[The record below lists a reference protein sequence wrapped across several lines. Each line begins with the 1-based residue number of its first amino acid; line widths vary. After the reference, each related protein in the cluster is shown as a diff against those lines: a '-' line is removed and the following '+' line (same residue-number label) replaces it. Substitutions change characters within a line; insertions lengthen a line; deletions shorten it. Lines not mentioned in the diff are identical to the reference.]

1 MVDNQ
6 QPDEYNP
13 TGLSQTPLEVV
24 EEKYPV
30 TLEAF
35 RDIQA
40 EQLELFAKK
49 MLDYGPRNITLGR
62 DISDPNNKTM
72 SLQNIWLR
80 MSDKMERMLNL
91 LWKHTKPQNEPITD
105 SWLDISNYS
114 IISLLIHRNKWG
126 E

>member
-1 MVDNQ
+1 MVEQDNR
-6 QPDEYNP
+6 
-13 TGLSQTPLEVV
+13 TPLEIV

-40 EQLELFAKK
+40 EQLQLFAKK

-62 DISDPNNKTM
+62 DMSQEDNKTM

-91 LWKHTKPQNEPITD
+91 LWKHVKPQNEPITD

-114 IISLLIHRNKWG
+114 IISLIINRNKWG

>member
-1 MVDNQ
+1 MVDQ
-6 QPDEYNP
+6 D
-13 TGLSQTPLEVV
+13 TRTPLEIV

-40 EQLELFAKK
+40 EQLQLFAKK

-62 DISDPNNKTM
+62 DMSDATNKTM

-80 MSDKMERMLNL
+80 MSDKMERVLNL
-91 LWKHTKPQNEPITD
+91 LWNHRKPKNEPITD

-114 IISLLIHRNKWG
+114 IISLIIHRNKWG